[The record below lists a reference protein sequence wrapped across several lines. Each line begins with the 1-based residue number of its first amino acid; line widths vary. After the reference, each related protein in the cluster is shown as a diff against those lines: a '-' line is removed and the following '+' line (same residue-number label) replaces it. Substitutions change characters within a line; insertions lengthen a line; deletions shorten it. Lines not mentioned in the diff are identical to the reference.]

1 MFCSSF
7 AANISEIGST
17 YQHECQLVSLFYGCV
32 FFVASRTQVLLRTFC
47 WSLLTGTMEGQFGVA
62 LFGLG
67 RAGSIH
73 IENLRKNYRCRLLYV
88 VELEVN
94 RALEMVERQHM
105 KETRVIEPKDAEEVY
120 HDPE

>member
-1 MFCSSF
+1 M
-7 AANISEIGST
+7 
-17 YQHECQLVSLFYGCV
+17 